1 MKRHPI
7 PLLAALAI
15 AVATAGCG
23 VDDPYA
29 ANTTT
34 TRRPPPPSRD
44 TPPPASR
51 PSTTPPPAGR
61 ASKRRTAPE
70 RTAAAY
76 AAAQGNY
83 TPANYRRQHRAMAA
97 LSAGPLRRELTR
109 TPVAVIA
116 QGIRESGTQAATT
129 VLATARD
136 PRRGKSQIV
145 TVALR
150 QLLATTSEAGRPGP
164 EYLYYRATLTH
175 THTGWRVV
183 QFALTQ

>member
-1 MKRHPI
+1 MKRHSI

-15 AVATAGCG
+15 AVAVAGCG
-23 VDDPYA
+23 VEDPYA
-29 ANTTT
+29 GTTT
-34 TRRPPPPSRD
+34 TQGPPPR
-44 TPPPASR
+44 AA
-51 PSTTPPPAGR
+51 TTPPPAAPPHVPAPAGR
-61 ASKRRTAPE
+61 ASRRRSAPE

-136 PRRGKSQIV
+136 PGRGTSQIV

-150 QLLATTSEAGRPGP
+150 QLLRTTSEAGRPGP

-183 QFALTQ
+183 EFALTR